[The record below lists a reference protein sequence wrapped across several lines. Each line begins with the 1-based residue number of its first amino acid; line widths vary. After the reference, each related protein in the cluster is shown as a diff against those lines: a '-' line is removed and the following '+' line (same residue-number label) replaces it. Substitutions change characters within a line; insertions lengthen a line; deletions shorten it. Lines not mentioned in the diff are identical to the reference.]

1 MPSDPQPVE
10 HENERQRRSLHVPT
24 VGTSKIATAD
34 RRRKNRKTDRAGNRE
49 SIRIRPEPSAEIFR
63 KPFELTGE
71 LRYFAPS
78 ETSGGPT
85 SGRIPEPCGIAT
97 VQKLDAADR
106 HDRRRRFPL
115 VFRIA
120 GLSDSLP
127 DFPDAAG
134 SLLQAVARRAA
145 HRSAPCP
152 TAARPDRRRTGSL
165 PRARPDR
172 PAAGSGH
179 FHLRAGPDRH
189 VGGRGNGHAG
199 RQRRVAGDLLPAEQ
213 HGRRADLPGRLLVRR
228 LAGLAA
234 SLRLAAA
241 HRTADDSATDPAVRR
256 RTGPATLLA
265 SGAPGTEAKAVDLVL
280 PVGRIA
286 DDRHGQ
292 HDFVPDPSG
301 LLPVRRR
308 AAAGRRLARRM
319 RMPIRYRTPHR
330 TQIRPE
336 NLRRT
341 GTGTEKHR
349 AGDLDGANLPAADRL
364 GRPGRLRRV
373 AERHQQLATVEKE
386 EKRSRSTGQH
396 RRLTISHFRKYPLY
410 NLSLPIEIIS
420 AVIIQHKKSANVFH
434 ALVHDNQYVADPL
447 HTQTVRTPES
457 VVYIPAAKS
466 AFFDGFC
473 AVPDGTRSH
482 INLFGQFF
490 EFLRIVIHFFFRL
503 TVLLL
508 RISAPRIA
516 PKSSRGL
523 SRVILPSQLLF
534 FCIQLNQIVDS
545 PHNVQIR
552 INRRIGAVYSR
563 FDRFVTISMG
573 KYLEQFRFGNRY
585 GFFFSTRQTAK

>member
-1 MPSDPQPVE
+1 MPSDPQPAE
-10 HENERQRRSLHVPT
+10 HGNERQRRSLHVPT

-199 RQRRVAGDLLPAEQ
+199 RQRRWRP
-213 HGRRADLPGRLLVRR
+213 
-228 LAGLAA
+228 
-234 SLRLAAA
+234 
-241 HRTADDSATDPAVRR
+241 TA
-256 RTGPATLLA
+256 
-265 SGAPGTEAKAVDLVL
+265 
-280 PVGRIA
+280 
-286 DDRHGQ
+286 
-292 HDFVPDPSG
+292 
-301 LLPVRRR
+301 
-308 AAAGRRLARRM
+308 
-319 RMPIRYRTPHR
+319 
-330 TQIRPE
+330 
-336 NLRRT
+336 
-341 GTGTEKHR
+341 
-349 AGDLDGANLPAADRL
+349 
-364 GRPGRLRRV
+364 
-373 AERHQQLATVEKE
+373 
-386 EKRSRSTGQH
+386 
-396 RRLTISHFRKYPLY
+396 
-410 NLSLPIEIIS
+410 
-420 AVIIQHKKSANVFH
+420 
-434 ALVHDNQYVADPL
+434 
-447 HTQTVRTPES
+447 
-457 VVYIPAAKS
+457 
-466 AFFDGFC
+466 C
-473 AVPDGTRSH
+473 
-482 INLFGQFF
+482 
-490 EFLRIVIHFFFRL
+490 
-503 TVLLL
+503 
-508 RISAPRIA
+508 
-516 PKSSRGL
+516 
-523 SRVILPSQLLF
+523 
-534 FCIQLNQIVDS
+534 
-545 PHNVQIR
+545 
-552 INRRIGAVYSR
+552 
-563 FDRFVTISMG
+563 
-573 KYLEQFRFGNRY
+573 
-585 GFFFSTRQTAK
+585 